1 MPNRRKD
8 LVGSLRKVIVHEYV
22 LLGFM
27 KLLPDTENSGTDPS
41 VGETDE

>member
-1 MPNRRKD
+1 MPSRRKG
-8 LVGSLRKVIVHEYV
+8 LVGSLRKVLVHEYV

-27 KLLPDTENSGTDPS
+27 KLFPDAENSGTDPS